1 MANTRKSCYFAGYV
15 GETKARLIALPID
28 DLIEE
33 WPSTVPMLIG
43 KRPGEQDTYLCDT
56 VLHENELIWTV
67 RLYDTQFKGSGSIQI
82 VMVDQNEKIVGKS
95 ESMMTKVSPAL
106 TGKNDGQYDK
116 EPEELQDPY
125 LARLADTVEQVNTAI
140 TELKRINVTAEGYI
154 QIIEKLLMMLK
165 GLPVTLLSVNGTPL
179 PISKLLQ
186 AMLLRLRIVRI
197 LPEEVLLLLVAMHSQ
212 QAHLQRTLLHL
223 CKPACLQWRMP
234 NSIVT
239 KHRHSVKTL
248 VM

>member
-56 VLHENELIWTV
+56 VIHENELIWTV

-95 ESMMTKVSPAL
+95 EAMMTKVSPAL

-154 QIIEKLLMMLK
+154 QIIEKAADDAERSARNAAVSERNAIAYQQTASSHAAAAQNSADSARGSAASARSDAQSASASATNSATFMQAS
-165 GLPVTLLSVNGTPL
+165 LSAMDDA
-179 PISKLLQ
+179 KQYRDEAQ
-186 AMLLRLRIVRI
+186 AIA
-197 LPEEVLLLLVAMHSQ
+197 E
-212 QAHLQRTLLHL
+212 
-223 CKPACLQWRMP
+223 
-234 NSIVT
+234 
-239 KHRHSVKTL
+239 
-248 VM
+248 